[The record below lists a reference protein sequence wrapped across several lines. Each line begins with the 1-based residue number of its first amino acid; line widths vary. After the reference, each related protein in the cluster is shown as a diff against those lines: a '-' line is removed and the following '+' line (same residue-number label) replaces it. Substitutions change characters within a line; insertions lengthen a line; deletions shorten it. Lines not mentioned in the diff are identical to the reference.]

1 MIEMDLE
8 SVGTKRWFIVR
19 SLRVQ
24 SRSWKD
30 PLGEEIPVLFEL
42 DIRPISV
49 RLMLTGDEDSSKGRS
64 VVGKDVASVEQ
75 LLVEELEESQDFDQL
90 LRSLAPKKSSEL
102 TSNSFSFVSKH
113 SFVHV
118 LRKLS

>member
-1 MIEMDLE
+1 MVEMDLE
-8 SVGTKRWFIVR
+8 SVRTKRWFIVR
-19 SLRVQ
+19 SLRVL
-24 SRSWKD
+24 SGSWKD